1 MLNKC
6 DNENNYMFVLYHS
19 HTVHLGLL
27 SLMLMLFVTVTPEH
41 NIYMET
47 ENSERKH
54 EQEVKQSS
62 TVD

>member
-19 HTVHLGLL
+19 YTVHLGLL
-27 SLMLMLFVTVTPEH
+27 SLMLMLFVTETPEH
-41 NIYMET
+41 HIYMET